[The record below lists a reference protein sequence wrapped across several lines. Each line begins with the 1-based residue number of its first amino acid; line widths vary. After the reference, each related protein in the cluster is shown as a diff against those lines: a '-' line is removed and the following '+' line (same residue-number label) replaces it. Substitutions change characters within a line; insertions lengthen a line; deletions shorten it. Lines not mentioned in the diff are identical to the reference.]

1 MNFGICAYFDEPTGW
16 SNTAWLERAGKGSL
30 HLADTLYD
38 AQLK

>member
-16 SNTAWLERAGKGSL
+16 SNPAWLERAAKGSL